1 MRRLLALSLSL
12 IRAEHGVLLI
22 DEIDTGLHYS
32 VMGQMWHLVTEAARR
47 ANVQVFATTHSQD
60 CVRGLAWLCE
70 SFPGLRNEV
79 SLQKIHSDLEEAVAL
94 DGEHVVLAVDQGME
108 VR

>member
-12 IRAEHGVLLI
+12 IRAESGVLLV

-47 ANVQVFATTHSQD
+47 ANVQVFATTHSHD
-60 CVRGLAWLCE
+60 CVRGLAWLCG
-70 SFPGLRNEV
+70 SFPDLKNEV
-79 SLQKIHSDLEEAVAL
+79 SLQKIDPDLEEAVAL
-94 DGEHVVLAVDQGME
+94 DAEDIVLALDQGME